1 MTPLPEPAFELPPPP
16 PPSTP
21 PPTPPTE
28 PKAPRPTNLWPIAIA
43 SFVLGLIVFGGW
55 AAKLIPRGWTT
66 AAALC
71 FAGLVLFGL
80 SFVRLPLVPVK
91 EEALS
96 FLQKLTGIFF
106 EPSSVYRNLREHP
119 RWIGAFIVIGVLT
132 IIYSA
137 AFIQRITP
145 ERIVEHTNEK
155 MAEMGSFAPPPE
167 AREQI
172 KADSLEALKSPVQRV
187 AGAVNTLVGLFV
199 VSVIVAA
206 LSLLGILAFGGRIN
220 FWQALAVT
228 FWGALPVVAIQKLLG
243 LVILY
248 LKSPEDLHP
257 ILNQETTLQDNLG
270 FLLSP
275 ADYPVLFVLA
285 SFIGLTSFYGLWL
298 RAKGLHL
305 GATRASSGAGW
316 GVAIMLWVLLL
327 VIALIF
333 TALFPSFIS

>member
-1 MTPLPEPAFELPPPP
+1 
-16 PPSTP
+16 
-21 PPTPPTE
+21 
-28 PKAPRPTNLWPIAIA
+28 LWPFAIG
-43 SFVLGLIVFGGW
+43 SFVLGLIVLGGSI
-55 AAKLIPRGWTT
+55 AKLIPRGWTT

-71 FAGLVLFGL
+71 FVGLLMFAL
-80 SFVRLPLVPVK
+80 SFIRLPLVPQK
-91 EEALS
+91 EQPLS
-96 FLQKLTGIFF
+96 FLGKLTGVFF
-106 EPSSVYRNLREHP
+106 EPSRVFRNLREYP
-119 RWIGAFIVIGVLT
+119 RWVGAFILIAVLT
-132 IIYSA
+132 TIYSV
-137 AFIQRITP
+137 AFVQRITP

-167 AREQI
+167 AREQM
-172 KADSLEALKSPVQRV
+172 KQDSLDALHSPVQRV
-187 AGAVNTLVGLFV
+187 AAAVNTWAGLFI
-199 VSVIVAA
+199 VSTIVAA

-220 FWQALAVT
+220 FWQALSVT
-228 FWGALPVVAIQKLLG
+228 FWAALPVVIIQKLLG

-270 FLLSP
+270 ILLSP
-275 ADYPVLFVLA
+275 ADHPILFILG

-316 GVAIMLWVLLL
+316 GVAILLWSLLL
-327 VIALIF
+327 LIALIF